1 MEKAEAIKKTEEVVI
16 EEVINQEKTK
26 KEMISVGVERG
37 RKNSRYP
44 EGGKPHY

>member
-1 MEKAEAIKKTEEVVI
+1 MEKAEAIKKTEEVV

-26 KEMISVGVERG
+26 REMISIGIESS

-44 EGGKPHY
+44 EGRMPHY